1 MLTNPTSPPPARTW
15 TERLHLQP
23 GVRALAAALFVY
35 GFGEELWFRY
45 LPAYL
50 RVLGASPFLVGL
62 FGTAKDLL
70 DAGYAYPGGL
80 IADRL
85 GSRRA
90 LLCFGLLT
98 TAGFALYLGH
108 PSVPV
113 LFGGLL
119 LVMAWQ
125 SLGLPATFSMVHEE
139 LAGGGRLVGFT
150 VQSVV
155 KRLPIILAP
164 PLGGWLIGRYGMGGG
179 MRIGFAVSV
188 VTSLLMLLG
197 LRRAFALDRSPG
209 STGVT
214 GAPGVT
220 GVPEVTGA
228 TGATGAAGAAA
239 PARRRS
245 RVHLHPALRRLLV
258 ADCLIRLCEGLPE
271 VFLVVWALEVARISP
286 ARFGILTAIL
296 MATAIASYVPAAV
309 LAERA
314 EKKPFVVL
322 TYAFFTLFPLAVVL
336 SHSYAALAAAY
347 VVGGLRE
354 IGEPARKALIV
365 DLAAGDP
372 GATVGLYYSIRGFAV
387 AGAAALGGAL
397 WTVRPS
403 LTFLVAAGLGAAGT
417 LWAAVSLPSSRQL
430 YSH

>member
-1 MLTNPTSPPPARTW
+1 VPHDGQEERPATAPPARTW
-15 TERLHLQP
+15 AQRLHLKP

-62 FGTAKDLL
+62 FGTSKDLL
-70 DAGYAYPGGL
+70 DAAYAYPGGL

-90 LLCFGLLT
+90 LLLFGLLT
-98 TAGFALYLGH
+98 TAGFVLYLGH
-108 PSVPV
+108 PSVAV
-113 LFGGLL
+113 IFAGLL

-125 SLGLPATFSMVHEE
+125 SLGLPATFSLIREE

-164 PLGGWLIGRYGMGGG
+164 PLGGWLIVRYGMGSG

-188 VTSLLMLLG
+188 LTSLLMLLG
-197 LRRAFALDRSPG
+197 LRRSFKL
-209 STGVT
+209 
-214 GAPGVT
+214 APA
-220 GVPEVTGA
+220 PAAAEP
-228 TGATGAAGAAA
+228 AAG
-239 PARRRS
+239 RT
-245 RVHLHPALRRLLV
+245 RVRLHPVLRRLLV

-271 VFLVVWALEVARISP
+271 VFLVVWALEVAKVSA

-296 MATAIASYVPAAV
+296 MATAIASYFPAAL

-322 TYAFFTLFPLAVVL
+322 TYVFFTLFPLAVVL
-336 SHSYAALAAAY
+336 AHSYAALAAAF

-387 AGAAALGGAL
+387 AGASALGGAL
-397 WTVRPS
+397 WTLRPS
-403 LTFLVAAGLGAAGT
+403 LTFLVAAGIGAAGT
-417 LWAAVSLPSSRQL
+417 LLAALWLPA
-430 YSH
+430 SHPPPRLSAGA